1 MCPGISLRGSMKS
14 SGGEQCDQVVG
25 MLPWAHPKH
34 SLFHT
39 VEMGSSSRCAPC
51 PHSDSEEPFQCMF
64 PIVPVQRLA
73 VMYGRQC
80 VRPSRP
86 SSWAS
91 MHVPHTLTHLGTW
104 EGTHSGLDSTASPS
118 GETPSQEARGAMKW
132 PSVHAW
138 APLSS
143 HTPPFCSFVAACLQF
158 YLCSNSVLPRV
169 INSRAH
175 H

>member
-1 MCPGISLRGSMKS
+1 MTKWSGCYPGPTQNTPI
-14 SGGEQCDQVVG
+14 
-25 MLPWAHPKH
+25 
-34 SLFHT
+34 
-39 VEMGSSSRCAPC
+39 
-51 PHSDSEEPFQCMF
+51 PHSGNGLQQPLCSVSPQEPFQCMF

-73 VMYGRQC
+73 VIYGRQC

-86 SSWAS
+86 SWAS

-104 EGTHSGLDSTASPS
+104 EGTHSGLYSTASPS
-118 GETPSQEARGAMKW
+118 KETPSQEARGAMKW
-132 PSVHAW
+132 PCVHAW